1 MAASGTLSPKTW
13 MENLDKA
20 LEEDNFI
27 NRYLDKIEKKTNVK
41 KRYVVLVL
49 CSFLSVYLVIGYA
62 ADLLCNM
69 IGFVYPAYIS
79 VKAIE
84 STRKD
89 DDTEWLIYWVVFA
102 TFSVAEFFSDIL
114 LSWFPFYF
122 LGKCVFLLWCM
133 APVSWN
139 GSRMI
144 YYKFIRPFILR
155 NEGQIDKVLSHMK
168 GGMQELASQAQE
180 GATEIATDAVADA
193 IKNKNKDE

>member
-193 IKNKNKDE
+193 IKNKDE